1 MIGNKP
7 DQSWR
12 YGIQTPL
19 ESQASF
25 SAVDRDEDRVALA
38 NKTSR
43 LVTEAFNV
51 PRFGTLLR
59 VVLIDIRFF
68 MYLGALKTIA
78 WVDHCY
84 DETSHVLIADSEKK
98 PRLQRPEEPTP
109 QKPEESKL
117 TKLGHNILRIGLFA

>member
-1 MIGNKP
+1 VIGNKP

-68 MYLGALKTIA
+68 MYLGTLKTIA

-98 PRLQRPEEPTP
+98 PRLQRPEEPHP
-109 QKPEESKL
+109 SK
-117 TKLGHNILRIGLFA
+117 TRRIQAYKIRS